1 MSNINQIEQTYKA
14 VNSINQLDKTIKDN
28 LELSISEVL
37 IMKMAYDS
45 QDFVLKKD
53 IEKALGISPSISQK
67 ATKKLRK
74 MKYII
79 KDRDDDDESIVIIG
93 MNDEM
98 RENAKIIFE
107 QVEELEASQN
117 EADEAEPTNESETD
131 DETGDESDETDE

>member
-74 MKYII
+74 MKYVI

-107 QVEELEASQN
+107 QVEELEASQD

-131 DETGDESDETDE
+131 DETDETDE

>member
-117 EADEAEPTNESETD
+117 EADEAEPTNESET
-131 DETGDESDETDE
+131 GDESDETDE

>member
-117 EADEAEPTNESETD
+117 EADEAEPTNESETG

>member
-117 EADEAEPTNESETD
+117 EADEAEPTNESEAD
-131 DETGDESDETDE
+131 DETDETDE

>member
-1 MSNINQIEQTYKA
+1 MSNINQIEQIYKA

-74 MKYII
+74 MKYVI

-117 EADEAEPTNESETD
+117 EADEAEPTNESEAD
-131 DETGDESDETDE
+131 DESDETDE

>member
-74 MKYII
+74 MKYVI

-131 DETGDESDETDE
+131 DESDETDE

>member
-131 DETGDESDETDE
+131 DESDETDE

>member
-74 MKYII
+74 MKYVI

-117 EADEAEPTNESETD
+117 EADEAEPTNDSEAD
-131 DETGDESDETDE
+131 DESDETDE

>member
-74 MKYII
+74 MKHII

-107 QVEELEASQN
+107 QVEELEASQD

-131 DETGDESDETDE
+131 DETDETDE

>member
-74 MKYII
+74 MKYVI

-117 EADEAEPTNESETD
+117 EADEAEPTNESEAD
-131 DETGDESDETDE
+131 DETDETDETDE

>member
-74 MKYII
+74 MKHII

-117 EADEAEPTNESETD
+117 EADEAEPTNESEAD
-131 DETGDESDETDE
+131 DESDETDE

>member
-74 MKYII
+74 MKHII

-107 QVEELEASQN
+107 QVEELEASQD
-117 EADEAEPTNESETD
+117 EADEAEPTNESEAD
-131 DETGDESDETDE
+131 DESDETDE

>member
-74 MKYII
+74 MKYVI

-131 DETGDESDETDE
+131 DETDETDE

>member
-74 MKYII
+74 MKYVI

-117 EADEAEPTNESETD
+117 EADEAEPTNESEAD
-131 DETGDESDETDE
+131 DETDETDE

>member
-74 MKYII
+74 MKYVI

-117 EADEAEPTNESETD
+117 EADEAEPTNESEAD
-131 DETGDESDETDE
+131 DESDETDE